1 MKIISLELEGAIRLE
16 LSGIKNLKITP
27 ETSITAIIGSN
38 GSGKSS
44 LLHYLSPLPADK
56 ADFTKNGYKKIVL
69 EKENVKY
76 VLTSD
81 FKDNKHSFVIEATG
95 EELNVGGTQTMQNQL
110 VQDYFNYNKNIHQ
123 LLTGKERFTLMS
135 PAKRKEWFT
144 LLCDTDYSYGLKVF
158 GKAKDKQRDAQ
169 GAIKR
174 MRQQIISLTNDQEED
189 QSGIPNNILQL
200 EEKIDTLRT
209 IAPFKKE
216 YSDPQ
221 FEFNLKEKIKHT
233 TIEIKDS
240 NQDLKL
246 SKKKVLNRWMTEDTL
261 EDLTTRKEALY
272 EKLVKLK
279 QQYASKVEEYTETEN
294 RLANMKLSSEEEFKE
309 IRNKRDELKQEI
321 QEIIKNDESILS
333 IDNALFQEKTYQDN
347 RNTIDTTLMALF
359 NIQSP
364 HLSSQLVEETETLLN
379 GKKQLL
385 SESSFRLVK
394 INERLEA
401 FKEKEK
407 EAKVS
412 CPNCQHQFHPGL
424 EPEKYNRL
432 KEILENE
439 TNVNVKLTEEVN
451 ELNDKLNQLNEDM
464 NLVRQFSQL
473 CKAYPELLGEI
484 GTEVLKQKYYL
495 SQPNY
500 AQVKL
505 QDRMYKVSLK
515 IKVDRLQEQV
525 NELEKQLNSIS
536 SVDEKYY
543 NETKEHLSKLE
554 TLSNALH
561 EEIQENLIVYKDI
574 LKAIEDITQFQK
586 HRETLSN
593 QLASY
598 NALELELAEYLL
610 YKSANSVITT
620 YREDVYRLSKKQSEI
635 ESKRQTIQLL
645 EKQVDTLSN
654 ELKVWDAVLDAL
666 NPTDGLIA
674 EGLLGYIKIFLAR
687 MNGLIASIWTY
698 PLIIHPSKMSEESET
713 ELSYRFPMT
722 VGISDKPKN
731 DVNQGSDGICEVIDL
746 AFRMVAMKALGLKGY
761 PLYLD
766 EFGRTFD
773 NKHRENALRLVE
785 RLSEEFIED
794 QIFMVSHSFMEYSV
808 LNDVAFCVLSEDNIV
823 LPPKNI
829 NQGVVI
835 TRH

>member
-56 ADFTKNGYKKIVL
+56 ADFTKNGYKRIVL
-69 EKENVKY
+69 EKENVRY

-189 QSGIPNNILQL
+189 QSDIPNNILQL

-221 FEFNLKEKIKHT
+221 FEFNLKEKLKNT

-240 NQDLKL
+240 NQDLKQ

-333 IDNALFQEKTYQDN
+333 IDNALYQEKTYQDN
-347 RNTIDTTLMALF
+347 RNAIDTTLMALF

-364 HLSSQLVEETETLLN
+364 SLSTQLIEETETLLN

-407 EAKVS
+407 EAKVL
-412 CPNCQHQFHPGL
+412 CPNCHNQFHPGL

-439 TNVNVKLTEEVN
+439 TNVNVKLTEETN

-505 QDRMYKVSLK
+505 QDRMHKASLK

-525 NELEKQLNSIS
+525 TELEKQLNSIS

-586 HRETLSN
+586 HQESLSN
-593 QLASY
+593 HLESY
-598 NALELELAEYLL
+598 NSLELELAEYLL

-654 ELKVWDAVLDAL
+654 EFKVWDAVLDAL